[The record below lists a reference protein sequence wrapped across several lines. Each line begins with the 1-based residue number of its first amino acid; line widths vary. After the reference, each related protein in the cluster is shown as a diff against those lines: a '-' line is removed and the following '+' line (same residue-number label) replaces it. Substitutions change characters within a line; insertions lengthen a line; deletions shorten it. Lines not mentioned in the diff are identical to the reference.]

1 MGAGKMNVM
10 RARRLALLATVVVWI
25 GGCGNASRPPEPA
38 PTPTPS
44 LVAARPFGLKVPSGY
59 TAAVATPLVLVLHG
73 YSASGQGQAA
83 YFGLLADADE
93 HGYLLAYPDGTVDS
107 SGNRFWNATDACCNF
122 YGRSV
127 DDVAYLGAVIDDVAA
142 RYNVDA
148 RRVFVVG
155 HSNGGF
161 MAHRLACDL
170 SGRLAA
176 AVSLAGAVWK
186 QPDKCQPAS
195 KVAVLQVHGDAD
207 DTILYA
213 GNAAYPS
220 ALETVALWA
229 QRNGCGG
236 ALMPSGPD
244 KDLDTSLAGAE
255 TVTEGH
261 EECAPGGAADLWTIR
276 GGRHVP
282 ALGPA
287 WADALWEY
295 FRAHP
300 KP

>member
-1 MGAGKMNVM
+1 M
-10 RARRLALLATVVVWI
+10 RSRRLALLAVAASWI
-25 GGCGNASRPPEPA
+25 GGCGNASHPSE
-38 PTPTPS
+38 PTPTPTPA
-44 LVAARPFGLKVPSGY
+44 LVVARPFGLKVPTGY
-59 TAAVATPLVLVLHG
+59 TTAVATPLVLVLHG
-73 YSASGQGQAA
+73 YGATGQGQAT

-127 DDVAYLGAVIDDVAA
+127 DDVAYLGAVIDDVQA

-148 RRVFVVG
+148 KRVYVVG

-170 SGRLAA
+170 SGRIAA

-186 QPDKCQPAS
+186 QPERCQPTS
-195 KVAVLQVHGDAD
+195 KINVLQVHGDAD
-207 DTILYA
+207 DTIFYTGSA
-213 GNAAYPS
+213 GYPS

-229 QRNGCGG
+229 QRNSCSG
-236 ALMPSGPD
+236 ALAPAGPD
-244 KDLDTSLAGAE
+244 KDIDTSLAGAE
-255 TVTEGH
+255 TATESYDD
-261 EECAPGGAADLWTIR
+261 CAPGGAADLWTIR
-276 GGRHVP
+276 GGKHVP
-282 ALGPA
+282 ALGTA

-295 FRAHP
+295 FRTHA
-300 KP
+300 KL